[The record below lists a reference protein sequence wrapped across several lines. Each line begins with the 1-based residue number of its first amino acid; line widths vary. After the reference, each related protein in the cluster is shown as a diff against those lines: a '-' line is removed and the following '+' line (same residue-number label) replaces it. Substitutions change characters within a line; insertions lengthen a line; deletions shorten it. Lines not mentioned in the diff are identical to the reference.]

1 MEDGA
6 ETLDAFAILN
16 FPSSILVDKIAM
28 TVKSKTTLVARLKA
42 VRLFLCDVDGVLTDG
57 AVYMGGGV
65 ETKRFNIRDGLGL
78 KFLQLHGIKV
88 GWVSRRPSSATQQRA
103 DDLKIDFLVQH
114 NGGKI
119 EGVEGI
125 LRQTG
130 MNWRDVCY
138 VGDDV
143 VDIAVL
149 KRAGLGVAVGDGVA
163 EAKAAADYVTKAPGG
178 NGAIRE
184 IVEMILKAQQKW
196 KLVVSEYAN

>member
-1 MEDGA
+1 MK
-6 ETLDAFAILN
+6 TSSSLN
-16 FPSSILVDKIAM
+16 K
-28 TVKSKTTLVARLKA
+28 KLKA
-42 VRLFLCDVDGVLTDG
+42 VKLFLTDVDGVLTDG
-57 AVYMGGGV
+57 TVYMGGGV
-65 ETKRFNIRDGLGL
+65 ETKRFHIRDGLGL
-78 KFLQLHGIKV
+78 KFLQRHGIKV

-119 EGVEGI
+119 EGVEAI

-130 MNWRDVCY
+130 MNWADVCY

-143 VDIAVL
+143 VDVGVL
-149 KRAGLGVAVGDGVA
+149 DKVGLAVAVGDGVA
-163 EAKAAADYVTKAPGG
+163 EAKAAADYVTRAHGG

-184 IVEMILKAQQKW
+184 ITEMILKAQKKW

>member
-1 MEDGA
+1 MEDGTEA
-6 ETLDAFAILN
+6 CRCFAILDPRTSTHFEKPMALN
-16 FPSSILVDKIAM
+16 PPALLK
-28 TVKSKTTLVARLKA
+28 RLKS
-42 VRLFLCDVDGVLTDG
+42 VKLFLCDVDGVMTDG

-78 KFLQLHGIKV
+78 KFLQRHGIKV
-88 GWVSRRPSSATQQRA
+88 GWVSRRPSIATQQRA
-103 DDLKIDFLVQH
+103 DDLKIDFVVQH

-119 EGVEGI
+119 EGVEAI

-130 MNWRDVCY
+130 MTWADVCY

-143 VDIAVL
+143 VDIGVL
-149 KRAGLGVAVGDGVA
+149 DKVGLAVAVGDGVT
-163 EAKAAADYVTKAPGG
+163 EAKRAADYVTKAHGG

-184 IVEMILKAQQKW
+184 IVEMILKAQNKW